1 MSWEE
6 RVLRS
11 AKSAVLHTARTAGLF
26 ARAKDSGWRRN
37 RLLILCY
44 HGISFDDEH
53 LWKPSAYHDVRL
65 FRSRLAMLRDG
76 AFNVLPLQEAI
87 QLLEKRQLPPRSV
100 VLTFDDG
107 QYNFHAVAY
116 PVLREFGFPV
126 TLYVSTYYCRHQ
138 LAVFDFASSYVLWK
152 ARGKTIDGGGLVPEP
167 GALSLSDPQQA
178 FLRIRQHAIE
188 REMSAADKDKLIETI
203 AERAGVDY
211 GSIQRKRML
220 HLMTPDEI
228 AAASAQGVDIQLHTH
243 RHRTPRDRPLFT
255 REIEDNRRE
264 LRTITGKEPTHFCYP
279 CGDFT
284 PEYFG
289 WLRELGVRTA
299 VTGETGIA
307 GPQDHLMRLPR
318 LLDGSQLPALEFE
331 GWLTGFTPR
340 IRQSMAKGEAR

>member
-11 AKSAVLHTARTAGLF
+11 AKSAVLRTARTAGLF
-26 ARAKDSGWRRN
+26 ARARESDWRRN

-44 HGISFDDEH
+44 HGISFEDEH
-53 LWKPSAYHDVRL
+53 LWKRSAYHDVHL

-76 AFNVLPLQEAI
+76 SFNVLRLEEAV
-87 QLLEKRQLPPRSV
+87 QLLEARRLPPRSA

-107 QYNFHAVAY
+107 LYNFHALAY

-138 LAVFDFASSYVLWK
+138 LPVFDYAASYVLWK
-152 ARGKTIDGGGLVPEP
+152 ACGKTIDGAGLVPEA

-178 FLRIRQHAIE
+178 FLRIRQY
-188 REMSAADKDKLIETI
+188 AADRELTAAGKDQLVETI
-203 AERAGVDY
+203 AERAGIDY
-211 GSIQRKRML
+211 GSIRRNRML
-220 HLMTPDEI
+220 HLMTADEV

-243 RHRTPRDRPLFT
+243 RHRTPRDRALFT

-264 LRTITGKEPTHFCYP
+264 LREITGKEPAHFCYP

-299 VTGETGIA
+299 VTGECGMA
-307 GPQDHLMRLPR
+307 SPQDDLMRLPR
-318 LLDGSQLPALEFE
+318 LLDGSQVTAVDFE
-331 GWLTGFTPR
+331 SWLTGFTPR
-340 IRQSMAKGEAR
+340 VRQSMAKVGTR